1 MLTMFIHTSAALT
14 VACGVLGYLLHRT
27 RRHLADA
34 DLAVEQ
40 LENELEAYRDFE
52 DEGPV
57 DWSRWTLELDLGL
70 EDLEDD
76 ETPSTWPEG
85 Q

>member
-1 MLTMFIHTSAALT
+1 MLTLFIHTSAALT

-34 DLAVEQ
+34 DEAVEQ
-40 LENELEAYRDFE
+40 LENELEAYRQFE
-52 DEGPV
+52 DDAAAGE
-57 DWSRWTLELDLGL
+57 WTLELDLGL

-76 ETPSTWPEG
+76 APSTWPG
-85 Q
+85 AN